1 MLVVQLEEVLYHKFV
16 QHPHLRG
23 MLMRTGYAPLVYQEP
38 DASLVDASV
47 NAPCEWPRLMIT
59 HPLNV
64 CTTAC

>member
-1 MLVVQLEEVLYHKFV
+1 MQLEEVLYHKFV

-47 NAPCEWPRLMIT
+47 NALGRALVRVRERLREEELDT
-59 HPLNV
+59 
-64 CTTAC
+64 